1 MRVTINLASRPFA
14 DLGPALKTLRIAIG
28 AVAAAAILLALGLH
42 AVHHKAEEA
51 RARERALDGKIA
63 QIQRER
69 RGYENLMRQP
79 DNARTLSQAESL
91 NLLFDEK
98 SFSWTMA
105 MEDLETVLPAGVQVT
120 TIEPTRAKD
129 GHITLRLRVI
139 GPRNRA
145 VELERNLEH
154 SKRFLMPRI
163 VGENSESGG
172 RPGEAPE
179 PVSASSR
186 VDFDLLAD
194 YNPATNEELKQERE
208 KVEARHP
215 GKGGDP
221 PHDAA
226 KPGETMTHRR
236 APYTGVASPHAP
248 IQPRTGGPQ

>member
-1 MRVTINLASRPFA
+1 MGDLSTAGLMEPGGNRLTMRVTINLASRPFA

-51 RARERALDGKIA
+51 RARERGLDGKIA

-120 TIEPTRAKD
+120 TIEPTRAED

-139 GPRNRA
+139 GPRDRA
-145 VELERNLEH
+145 VDCGNGT
-154 SKRFLMPRI
+154 SNTQNAF
-163 VGENSESGG
+163 
-172 RPGEAPE
+172 
-179 PVSASSR
+179 
-186 VDFDLLAD
+186 
-194 YNPATNEELKQERE
+194 
-208 KVEARHP
+208 
-215 GKGGDP
+215 
-221 PHDAA
+221 
-226 KPGETMTHRR
+226 
-236 APYTGVASPHAP
+236 
-248 IQPRTGGPQ
+248 